1 MEIDTPGWLILESSV
16 FMNKNTNN
24 AKNEQSDN
32 QFWKQ
37 ALIAIADGYCSFN
50 LTKNLI
56 PGVMHQVIDGVDYD
70 LNKQLGMPADIG
82 PELQLMNQC
91 LQKTI

>member
-1 MEIDTPGWLILESSV
+1 
-16 FMNKNTNN
+16 
-24 AKNEQSDN
+24 
-32 QFWKQ
+32 
-37 ALIAIADGYCSFN
+37 
-50 LTKNLI
+50 
-56 PGVMHQVIDGVDYD
+56 MHQVIDGVDYD